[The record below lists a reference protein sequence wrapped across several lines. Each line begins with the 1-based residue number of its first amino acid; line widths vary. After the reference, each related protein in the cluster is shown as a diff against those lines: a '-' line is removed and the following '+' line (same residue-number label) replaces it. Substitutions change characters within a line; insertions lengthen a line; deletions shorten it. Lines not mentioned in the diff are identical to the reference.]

1 MNDQTQQRSPD
12 SVPVL
17 SDRPRSTPRVQ
28 GLEGDVIVIGAGVT
42 GLTAALSLKRAS
54 RRVIVLD
61 ARSLREGESCR
72 TTAHLS
78 EVPDTRLSVL
88 LRRFGLDDTRLVIEG
103 HRHAIAHIQRWQQE
117 IGADCGFQRLP
128 GFLYAEARD
137 KAQRQAL
144 EAEAAAADALGY
156 GDIRTRE
163 IPARFSIAGALR
175 FEQQAQF
182 RPGAYVAALESQIYG
197 NGSLVTRGVRV
208 HAIDD
213 RADGRCRVSTNGGEL
228 FAERVILATDVPI
241 GDIAAVR
248 SKLAAYRSYA
258 IAAPVP
264 RPLGAL
270 LWDLAVPYRH
280 ARTARI
286 GNRHYLIAGGGDH
299 RVGEEIDTRQV
310 LTELD
315 EYARSHFGP
324 LVVTHHWSG
333 QIIETADGLP
343 YVGAE
348 TADSRILFATGLSG
362 NGITNGTLAGLVL
375 ADLVRGHANPWA
387 RLLAPDRAR
396 SLASMG
402 RDVGRNL
409 AAARRHLTRR
419 IKELAR
425 DIERLPRSSGM
436 LTRRQGERLAVYRSA
451 TGALRALGAACP
463 SGRGHVRWNGAEKS
477 WDCPTCGSRFD
488 LAGTVL
494 NGPAVRGL
502 EPRTLE
508 DPSTGTRAVAGP
520 PAFAPRPVLPA
531 PSVTAPSVVP
541 APSAVQP
548 QPAP

>member
-1 MNDQTQQRSPD
+1 
-12 SVPVL
+12 VL

-28 GLEGDVIVIGAGVT
+28 GLEGDVIVIGAGIT

-88 LRRFGLDDTRLVIEG
+88 LRRFGVDDTRLVIEG
-103 HRHAIAHIQRWQQE
+103 QRHAIAYIQRLQQE
-117 IGADCGFQRLP
+117 IGAECGFQRLP
-128 GFLYAEARD
+128 GFLYAEAGD
-137 KAQRQAL
+137 KAQRQVL
-144 EAEAAAADALGY
+144 EAETAAADALGY
-156 GDIRTRE
+156 GDLRSRE
-163 IPARFSIAGALR
+163 IPARFPIAGALR

-182 RPGAYVAALESQIYG
+182 RPGAYVAALEAQIYG
-197 NGSLVTRGVRV
+197 RGSLVARGVRV

-213 RADGRCRVSTNGGEL
+213 RADGRCRVSTNAGEL
-228 FAERVILATDVPI
+228 YAERVILATDVPI

-286 GNRHYLIAGGGDH
+286 GNRNYLIAGGGDH

-310 LTELD
+310 LAELD

-333 QIIETADGLP
+333 QIIETVDGLP

-348 TADSRILFATGLSG
+348 AADSRILFATGLSG

-409 AAARRHLTRR
+409 AAARRRLTRR
-419 IKELAR
+419 IRELVH
-425 DIERLPRSSGM
+425 DIERLPRSNGM
-436 LTRRQGERLAVYRSA
+436 LARRQGERLAVYRSA

-488 LAGTVL
+488 LAGAVL

-502 EPRTLE
+502 EPRTLD
-508 DPSTGTRAVAGP
+508 DPSTGTAVTAAGP
-520 PAFAPRPVLPA
+520 PAFAPPPVLPA
-531 PSVTAPSVVP
+531 PSVGAASVVP
-541 APSAVQP
+541 APSAAQS
-548 QPAP
+548 QSAP